1 MRATLSVL
9 ILSTAALVGV
19 PAYAEAQDCGSWPR
33 PVLCEARLLVSGEG
47 GKAERLKEEDR
58 LRLAPRGQVSLDLE
72 GRDQRG
78 RPFPEEY
85 LSLGYRVA
93 ACGRLLQ
100 VDDRGRGGLRLTAR
114 ADAGRCRLEV
124 WVPGN
129 LNFTWQLDIEVDPGA
144 RTSYSRNDAEVVVR
158 ALYRAVLQRDAD
170 RENLRAAVA
179 EVQQGNLEALVG
191 SMVRSGEFLERRG
204 RVSPEDLLDL
214 FYEGVFSRPA
224 DSSGVRDYLGLMRS
238 GRHAEVLL
246 RLIRSAEFEKR
257 LPR

>member
-1 MRATLSVL
+1 MRAPLLALTLSA
-9 ILSTAALVGV
+9 AALVGI
-19 PAYAEAQDCGSWPR
+19 PANLEAQDCGSWPR

-47 GKAERLKEEDR
+47 GKAERLKDEDR
-58 LRLAPRGQVSLDLE
+58 LRLAPRGQVSLELE

-78 RPFPEEY
+78 RPFPGDS
-85 LSLGYRVA
+85 LALGYTA
-93 ACGRLLQ
+93 TACGRLLQ
-100 VDDRGRGGLRLTAR
+100 VEDRGRGGLRLTAR
-114 ADAGRCRLEV
+114 ADVGRCRLEV

-129 LNFTWQLDIEVDPGA
+129 LNFTWQLDIDVDPGA
-144 RTSYSRNDAEVVVR
+144 RTSYSRNDAEVVVQ

-179 EVQQGNLEALVG
+179 EVQQGNLEALAG
-191 SMVRSGEFLERRG
+191 SMVKSGEFLERRG
-204 RVSPEDLLDL
+204 RVSPEDLLDH

>member
-1 MRATLSVL
+1 MRATLAL
-9 ILSTAALVGV
+9 LTLSAAALLGV
-19 PAYAEAQDCGSWPR
+19 PANAGAEDCGSWSR
-33 PVLCEARLLVSGEG
+33 PVLCEARLLASAEG
-47 GKAERLKEEDR
+47 GKVERLKEEDR
-58 LRLAPRGQVSLDLE
+58 LRLAPRGQISLELE

-78 RPFPEEY
+78 RPFPEDY
-85 LSLGYRVA
+85 LSLGYKA
-93 ACGRLLQ
+93 TACGRILQ
-100 VDDRGRGGLRLTAR
+100 VEDRGRGGLRLTAR

-124 WVPGN
+124 WIPGN
-129 LNFTWQLDIEVDPGA
+129 LNFTWQLDVEVDPGA

-158 ALYRAVLQRDAD
+158 ALYRALLQRDAD

-204 RVSPEDLLDL
+204 RVSPEDLLDV
-214 FYEGVFSRPA
+214 FYEGIVSRPA

-257 LPR
+257 LPH